1 MTPLKAT
8 FDQLR
13 LKFKEYY
20 FRNGLQNKNSKN
32 PIEMTDLELLTF
44 CEVHNLHDDY
54 ISISNEVAKN
64 YYILES
70 KLELNVNKIPED
82 VKYIMNKLWNYSTE
96 VYLVGGC
103 VRDLLLDKTPKDW
116 DIVTDI
122 SYAEMTEIF
131 SGSEFKIKETG
142 NQFLVFNL
150 NYNGNDYE
158 IVNFRKDGY
167 SSAGEYGRRP
177 DEVTIGT
184 IQEDADRRDFTI
196 NSIYFNKNGI
206 KANYQSVLDI
216 INKKIRFV
224 GNPDDRLKEDYLRG
238 WRFLRFANTFKNKG
252 FTTDE
257 KLMKAIRRNWDNIYN
272 ASNPTRVMLELE
284 KII

>member
-142 NQFLVFNL
+142 KQFLVFNL

-158 IVNFRKDGY
+158 IANFRKDGY
-167 SSAGEYGRRP
+167 SSDGRRP

-257 KLMKAIRRNWDNIYN
+257 KSMKAIRRNWDNIYN

>member
-1 MTPLKAT
+1 MTPVYT
-8 FDQLR
+8 IFEQLR

-20 FRNGLQNKNSKN
+20 FRNGLQNKGIKN
-32 PIEMTDLELLTF
+32 PTEMTKIELLAF
-44 CEVHNLHDDY
+44 CELHKLQDDY

-64 YYILES
+64 YYTLES
-70 KLELNVNKIPED
+70 KLELSTNKIPED
-82 VKYIMNKLWNYSTE
+82 VKYIMNKLWNFSSE

-103 VRDLLLDKTPKDW
+103 VRDLLLDKTPKDF

-122 SYAEMTEIF
+122 SYDEMTKIF

-142 NQFLVFNL
+142 KQFLVFNL

-158 IVNFRKDGY
+158 IANFRKDGY
-167 SSAGEYGRRP
+167 SSDGRRP
-177 DEVTIGT
+177 DEVSIGT
-184 IQEDADRRDFTI
+184 IQEDSERRDFTI
-196 NSIYFNKNGI
+196 NSIYYNINGV
-206 KANYQSVLDI
+206 KANYSSVLDI

-252 FTTDE
+252 FSVDE
-257 KLMKAIRRNWDNIYN
+257 KSMKAIRRNWDNIYN

>member
-1 MTPLKAT
+1 MTQLKAT

-13 LKFKEYY
+13 LKCKEYY

-70 KLELNVNKIPED
+70 KLELNVNTIPED

-142 NQFLVFNL
+142 KQFLVFNL

-158 IVNFRKDGY
+158 IANFRKDGY
-167 SSAGEYGRRP
+167 SSDGRRP

-257 KLMKAIRRNWDNIYN
+257 KSMKAIRRNWDNIYN

-284 KII
+284 KMI

>member
-1 MTPLKAT
+1 MTT
-8 FDQLR
+8 VYTIFEQLR

-20 FRNGLQNKNSKN
+20 FRNGLQNKNIKN
-32 PIEMTDLELLTF
+32 PIEMTEIELLAF
-44 CEVHNLHDDY
+44 CELHKLHDEY

-82 VKYIMNKLWNYSTE
+82 VKYIMNKLWNFSTE

-103 VRDLLLDKTPKDW
+103 VRDLLLDKTPKDF

-122 SYAEMTEIF
+122 SYDEMTKIF

-142 NQFLVFNL
+142 KQFLVFNL

-158 IVNFRKDGY
+158 IANFRKDGY
-167 SSAGEYGRRP
+167 SSDGRRP
-177 DEVTIGT
+177 DEVSIGT
-184 IQEDADRRDFTI
+184 IQEDAARRDFTI
-196 NSIYFNKNGI
+196 NSIYYNINGV
-206 KANYQSVLDI
+206 KANYQSILDI
-216 INKKIRFV
+216 LNKKIRFV
-224 GNPDDRLKEDYLRG
+224 GNPEDRLKEDYLRG

-252 FTTDE
+252 FTVDE
-257 KLMKAIRRNWDNIYN
+257 KSMKAIRRNWDNIYN

>member
-1 MTPLKAT
+1 MNSTIAT
-8 FDQLR
+8 FNELR

-20 FRNGLQNKNSKN
+20 FINGLQNKGIKN
-32 PIEMTDLELLTF
+32 PINMS
-44 CEVHNLHDDY
+44 DY
-54 ISISNEVAKN
+54 DIINFSLNYGLQNEYINISNKVAQDFF
-64 YYILES
+64 ILENKIEKNS
-70 KLELNVNKIPED
+70 DKIPED
-82 VKYIMNKLWNYSTE
+82 VKYIMNKLYNFSSE

-103 VRDLLLDKTPKDW
+103 VRDLLTDKTPKDF

-122 SYAEMTEIF
+122 SYDMMYKIF
-131 SGSEFKIKETG
+131 SSSEFKIKETG
-142 NQFLVFNL
+142 KQFLVFNL

-158 IVNFRKDGY
+158 IANFRKDGY
-167 SSAGEYGRRP
+167 SSDGRRP
-177 DEVTIGT
+177 DSVSIGN
-184 IQEDADRRDFTI
+184 IKEDSERRDFTI
-196 NSIYFNKNGI
+196 NSIYYNKYGV

-252 FTTDE
+252 FTVDE
-257 KLMKAIRRNWDNIYN
+257 KSMKAIRRNWGNIYN
-272 ASNPTRVMLELE
+272 ASNPTRVLLELE

>member
-1 MTPLKAT
+1 MTT
-8 FDQLR
+8 VYTIFEQLR

-20 FRNGLQNKNSKN
+20 FRNGLQNKNIKN
-32 PIEMTDLELLTF
+32 PIEMTEIELLAF
-44 CEVHNLHDDY
+44 CELHKLHDEY

-64 YYILES
+64 YYTLES

-82 VKYIMNKLWNYSTE
+82 VKYIMNKLWNFSTE

-103 VRDLLLDKTPKDW
+103 VRDLLLDKTPKDF

-122 SYAEMTEIF
+122 SYDEMTKIF

-142 NQFLVFNL
+142 KQFLVFNL

-158 IVNFRKDGY
+158 IANFRKDGY
-167 SSAGEYGRRP
+167 SSDGRRP
-177 DEVTIGT
+177 DEVSIGT
-184 IQEDADRRDFTI
+184 IQEDAARRDFTI
-196 NSIYFNKNGI
+196 NSIYYNINGV
-206 KANYQSVLDI
+206 KANYSSVVDI

-224 GNPDDRLKEDYLRG
+224 GNPEDRLKEDYLRA

-252 FTTDE
+252 FTVDE
-257 KLMKAIRRNWDNIYN
+257 KSMKAIRRNWDNIYN
-272 ASNPTRVMLELE
+272 SSNPTRVMLELE
-284 KII
+284 KMI

>member
-142 NQFLVFNL
+142 KQFLVFNL

-158 IVNFRKDGY
+158 IANFRKDGY
-167 SSAGEYGRRP
+167 SSDGRRP

-196 NSIYFNKNGI
+196 NSIYFNINGI

-252 FTTDE
+252 FTVDE
-257 KLMKAIRRNWDNIYN
+257 KSMKSIRRNWDNIYN
-272 ASNPTRVMLELE
+272 SSNPTRVMLELE